1 MANTFKREKKLGELF
16 RNPRSENEIY
26 QMCFELLFP
35 GDAFSG
41 SMLRNIQDANASEL
55 VDKRNSKWEA
65 KQKQL

>member
-1 MANTFKREKKLGELF
+1 
-16 RNPRSENEIY
+16 
-26 QMCFELLFP
+26 MCFELLFP